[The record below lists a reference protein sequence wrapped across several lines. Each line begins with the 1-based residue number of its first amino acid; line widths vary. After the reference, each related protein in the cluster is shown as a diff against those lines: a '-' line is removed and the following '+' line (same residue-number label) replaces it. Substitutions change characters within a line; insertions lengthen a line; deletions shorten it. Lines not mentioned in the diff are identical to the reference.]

1 MKTIQPLDQRSHS
14 DKKLSDHEQLQITK
28 IHQAIAM
35 IQFKLEIPIIKR
47 RPYFNMSERLLLEK
61 IDYDKNEITITWEN
75 VPTGKYLLCNR

>member
-1 MKTIQPLDQRSHS
+1 MNNY
-14 DKKLSDHEQLQITK
+14 KLRK

-61 IDYDKNEITITWEN
+61 IDYDKNEVTIY
-75 VPTGKYLLCNR
+75 GKNLPARKIPALQRLTQSGLINY